1 MQCKVQTADIRLYG
15 EDLQRGNAPANWIY
29 EMIQLHYYPSNASM
43 IPHIVLEEL
52 GVPFELTLVDRSQNL
67 HKSADYLK
75 LNPNGKI
82 PTLVQTTPGQPDLVL
97 YESAA
102 ICLHL
107 SDTHPKT
114 ALMPPVGSAARAQA
128 YKWLLW
134 LSNTFQP
141 DIMMYYYPERY
152 VSATDPQVVKGVSEQ
167 AQARLVGHL
176 EQLDDELARVKTRSK
191 ATDDVDDADGWFLG
205 SRYSVL
211 DAYVFTLCRWTR
223 GFSSQPARSFEHL
236 GPYLQRMLAR
246 PAVQRVIATE
256 KLPLPLV

>member
-1 MQCKVQTADIRLYG
+1 M
-15 EDLQRGNAPANWIY
+15 IY
-29 EMIQLHYYPSNASM
+29 LHYFPSNASM
-43 IPHIVLEEL
+43 IPHILLEEL
-52 GVPFELTLVDRSQNL
+52 GVPFELVLVDRTQNL

-82 PTLVQTTPGQPDLVL
+82 PTLVQTSPGQPDLVL

-107 SDTHPKT
+107 SDTHPQA
-114 ALMPPVGSAARAQA
+114 ALAPAVGSPARAHC

-152 VSATDPQVVKGVSEQ
+152 VVSSDPQVVKEVSQQ
-167 AQARLVGHL
+167 AEARMAGHL
-176 EQLDDELARVKTRSK
+176 AQLDGELARVTQAVKDQVVQPGKESN
-191 ATDDVDDADGWFLG
+191 ASGPWLLG
-205 SRYSVL
+205 SQFSIL
-211 DAYVFTLCRWTR
+211 DPYLFTLCRWTR
-223 GFSSQPARSFEHL
+223 NFTVRPARSYPHL

-246 PAVQRVIATE
+246 PSVQRVLAAE
-256 KLPLPLV
+256 ELAEPFV

>member
-1 MQCKVQTADIRLYG
+1 
-15 EDLQRGNAPANWIY
+15 
-29 EMIQLHYYPSNASM
+29 MIQLHYYPSNASM
-43 IPHIVLEEL
+43 IPHILLEEL
-52 GVPFELTLVDRSQNL
+52 GIPFELVLVDRSQNL

-82 PTLVQTTPGQPDLVL
+82 PTLVQTFPQQPGQPNQPDLVL

-107 SDTHPKT
+107 SDTHPQA
-114 ALMPPVGSAARAQA
+114 ALAPAIGSHARAHC

-152 VSATDPQVVKGVSEQ
+152 VVSSDPQVAKEVSQQ
-167 AQARLVGHL
+167 AEARIGGHL
-176 EQLDDELARVKTRSK
+176 MQLDRELARVTEAARDQ
-191 ATDDVDDADGWFLG
+191 APQRGQEGDTPGPWMLG
-205 SRYSVL
+205 AQFSIL
-211 DAYVFTLCRWTR
+211 DPYLFTLCRWTR
-223 GFSSQPARSFEHL
+223 NFTTRPARTYPHL

-246 PAVQRVIATE
+246 PSVQRVLATE
-256 KLPLPLV
+256 QLAPPFV

>member
-1 MQCKVQTADIRLYG
+1 M
-15 EDLQRGNAPANWIY
+15 IY
-29 EMIQLHYYPSNASM
+29 LHYFPGNASM
-43 IPHIVLEEL
+43 IPHILLEEL
-52 GVPFELTLVDRSQNL
+52 GIAFELVLVDRSQNL

-82 PTLVQTTPGQPDLVL
+82 PTLVQTFPAQPGQPAQSAKPDLVL

-107 SDTHPKT
+107 SDTHPE
-114 ALMPPVGSAARAQA
+114 AGLAPAVGSHARAHC

-152 VSATDPQVVKGVSEQ
+152 VVSSDPQAAREVSQQ
-167 AQARLVGHL
+167 AEARIGGHL
-176 EQLDDELARVKTRSK
+176 AQLDGELARNSPSP
-191 ATDDVDDADGWFLG
+191 WMLG
-205 SRYSVL
+205 AQFSIL
-211 DAYVFTLCRWTR
+211 DPYLFTLCRWTR
-223 GFSSQPARSFEHL
+223 NFTAHPARSYPHL

-246 PAVQRVIATE
+246 PSVQRVLATE
-256 KLPLPLV
+256 QLAPPFV

>member
-1 MQCKVQTADIRLYG
+1 
-15 EDLQRGNAPANWIY
+15 
-29 EMIQLHYYPSNASM
+29 MIQLHYYPSNASM

-52 GVPFELTLVDRSQNL
+52 GVPFELVLVDRSQNL

-97 YESAA
+97 YEGAA

-107 SDTHPKT
+107 ADTHPQ
-114 ALMPPVGSAARAQA
+114 AQLMPALGSAARAHA

-141 DIMMYYYPERY
+141 DIMMFYYPERY
-152 VSATDPQVVKGVSEQ
+152 VQTDDLAVIRQVAEQ
-167 AQARLVGHL
+167 AQARIKGHL
-176 EQLDDELARVKTRSK
+176 EQLDDELARTHATGMARSK
-191 ATDDVDDADGWFLG
+191 SSEDLEDAHTWFMG
-205 SRYSVL
+205 SQYTVL

-223 GFSSQPARSFEHL
+223 NFETYPARSFPHL
-236 GPYLQRMLAR
+236 GPYLRRMIER
-246 PAVQRVIATE
+246 PAVQRVCATE
-256 KLPLPLV
+256 KLHPQLI